1 MNTLANPQDLPHARA
16 WPPGVPHTVN
26 VPDESLW
33 AGFARRA
40 AATPDEPGLY
50 FLGRAFTWGQ
60 LVGQAGHLCGAL
72 QQLGLQPGER
82 VLLFSQNC
90 PQFVVAFHA
99 IVAAGAV
106 VVPVNPMNKADELE
120 HTIADAG
127 ARFAIASSD
136 IAGEMGRANQSQPG
150 LAHLVVFDLA
160 DALPA
165 TPDMDHWPTLWRQWL
180 PQRHRLSVAGE
191 AQVHAWA
198 DLLARQQPPD
208 VVAAPADTLVL
219 LPYTSGTTGAAK
231 GCMHMHGTLLHNALG
246 SVLWQDMRPGDTHL
260 VVAPMFHITGLVV
273 GLLAGIHSGG
283 RLVVLP
289 RWDRRVAARVIGT
302 HRVTHWANIP
312 TMVIDLLSGDDLAEY
327 ELGSLRYIG
336 GGGASMPDAVGERL
350 REVFGL
356 SYVEG
361 YGLTETAAPTHCNPL
376 HAPRLRC
383 LGIPFIGT
391 TALVIDPDTLAPVP
405 DGQPGEIV
413 VAGPQVF
420 KGYWGNERATA
431 AAFITVQGLRYF
443 RTGDLG
449 VRDADGYYTIADRLK
464 RMINA
469 SGFKVWPAEVEALML
484 RHPAIKEACIIALR
498 DAYRGESPK
507 ALVVLHDA
515 QRGRVRP
522 EDIVAWAREHM
533 AAYKVPREV
542 EFVDELPR
550 TASGKVLW
558 RRAQARQDEIESQR
572 AAMQ

>member
-1 MNTLANPQDLPHARA
+1 
-16 WPPGVPHTVN
+16 
-26 VPDESLW
+26 
-33 AGFARRA
+33 
-40 AATPDEPGLY
+40 
-50 FLGRAFTWGQ
+50 
-60 LVGQAGHLCGAL
+60 
-72 QQLGLQPGER
+72 
-82 VLLFSQNC
+82 
-90 PQFVVAFHA
+90 
-99 IVAAGAV
+99 
-106 VVPVNPMNKADELE
+106 
-120 HTIADAG
+120 
-127 ARFAIASSD
+127 
-136 IAGEMGRANQSQPG
+136 
-150 LAHLVVFDLA
+150 
-160 DALPA
+160 
-165 TPDMDHWPTLWRQWL
+165 
-180 PQRHRLSVAGE
+180 
-191 AQVHAWA
+191 
-198 DLLARQQPPD
+198 
-208 VVAAPADTLVL
+208 
-219 LPYTSGTTGAAK
+219 
-231 GCMHMHGTLLHNALG
+231 
-246 SVLWQDMRPGDTHL
+246 
-260 VVAPMFHITGLVV
+260 
-273 GLLAGIHSGG
+273 
-283 RLVVLP
+283 VVLP

-484 RHPAIKEACIIALR
+484 RHPAIKEACVIALR